1 MTTQMIIA
9 LAILVLMIVMIM
21 SDKFSFGAP
30 SLLACCLLVLTGT
43 STIAD
48 AFSGFV
54 DTNIVMISGFLAVT
68 AALQKTSF
76 MARIKGVM
84 SDLAAKGGFKAYVLI
99 LLVVLGLVFGLALV
113 LTKEGGILANRV
125 WFNICDKVVS
135 FFRAIPFIILLAFIA
150 PFTQLIVG
158 TQIGTTAALVPLSL
172 GVFPF
177 FARQVEVALE
187 SVDRGKIEAAQALGA
202 TNLDII
208 FDVYLSEA
216 RAELVRVSTVTLI
229 SLIGLTAMAG
239 AIGAGGLGN
248 TAIAYGYNRF
258 NNDVTVVATL
268 LVLIL
273 VLIVQLVGDWLTK
286 RLNHQVR

>member
-1 MTTQMIIA
+1 MSELISKYLPNVANLGWTGDSGWGTALFQTIFMT
-9 LAILVLMIVMIM
+9 
-21 SDKFSFGAP
+21 FWP
-30 SLLACCLLVLTGT
+30 
-43 STIAD
+43 
-48 AFSGFV
+48 
-54 DTNIVMISGFLAVT
+54 AV
-68 AALQKTSF
+68 
-76 MARIKGVM
+76 I
-84 SDLAAKGGFKAYVLI
+84 GGL
-99 LLVVLGLVFGLALV
+99 LGLIFGLALV
-113 LTKEGGILANRV
+113 LTKDGGILANRA
-125 WFNICDKVVS
+125 WFNLCDKIVS

-150 PFTQLIVG
+150 PFTQLVVG

-187 SVDRGKIEAAQALGA
+187 SVDRGKVEAAQALGS
-202 TNLDII
+202 TNWDII

-216 RAELVRVSTVTLI
+216 RSELVRVSTVTLI

-258 NNDVTVVATL
+258 NNDVTVVATF

-273 VLIVQLVGDWLTK
+273 VLIVQLDGDWLAK
-286 RLNHQVR
+286 KLNHQVR